1 MWLSRAGGDKGAF
14 NQMLNR
20 LETKVDRERRETL
33 ISALFFTRPWRAAV
47 VHVLTTLALPN
58 RQRQIR

>member
-33 ISALFFTRPWRAAV
+33 ISALFFTRPQRAVRGNGA
-47 VHVLTTLALPN
+47 HSHDDQSGKGQL
-58 RQRQIR
+58 